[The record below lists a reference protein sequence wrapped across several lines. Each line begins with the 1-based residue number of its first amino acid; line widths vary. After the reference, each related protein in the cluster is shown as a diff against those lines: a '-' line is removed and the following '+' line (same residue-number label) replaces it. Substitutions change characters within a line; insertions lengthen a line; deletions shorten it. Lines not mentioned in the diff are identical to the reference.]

1 MLLKKE
7 ICTKATDKQKLVVWY
22 RPETTDEKVIPE
34 VLQKNVYQSNKFKFF
49 LEPGDRWLDLGG
61 NIGTFSL
68 LCLNKGLFVVTFEP
82 EPENFNLLT
91 KNIDTNFPKTKLFK
105 GFQKAIGLASGKLPL
120 YICKG
125 DYNKYR
131 HTLCPKR
138 GRQTIQVSMVPIT
151 KMIQKYNI
159 NCIKID
165 IEGYEIELL
174 EKIHLD
180 DFKAIKK
187 LVYEYSFDID
197 KSIPRFLKIIQ
208 KLRKHFKHVSYDKVK
223 DDELEYNYFPPC
235 VNVYC
240 TVS

>member
-1 MLLKKE
+1 MLKKE
-7 ICTKATDKQKLVVWY
+7 VCNKATDKKMLNVWY
-22 RPETTDEKVIPE
+22 RPQTTDEKVIPE
-34 VLQKNVYQSNKFKFF
+34 VLQKNVYQSRKYNFF

-68 LCLNKGLFVVTFEP
+68 LCLNKGLNVVTYEP
-82 EPENFNLLT
+82 EPENFHLLL
-91 KNIDTNFPKTKLFK
+91 KNIETNFPKSKLFK
-105 GFQKAIGLASGKLPL
+105 CFPQAIGLTSAKMPL

-125 DYNKYR
+125 EYNKYR

-138 GRQTIQVSMVPIT
+138 GRETIEVSVIPIA
-151 KMIQKYNI
+151 KIIQKYRI

-174 EKIHLD
+174 EKIPLE
-180 DFKAIKK
+180 DFEGIKK

-197 KSIPRFLKIIQ
+197 KSIPRFLKIVE
-208 KLRKHFKHVSYDKVK
+208 KLEKHFKHVSYDKVK
-223 DDELEYNYFPPC
+223 PNELEYNYFPPC

-240 TVS
+240 TM